1 MIKNRVDPD
10 IWLNQRLQNNY
21 DYYIQKKRGRKT
33 RWKNRIFELRSH
45 KNKKIQ
51 KICQNF
57 QKFWKNPENLP
68 ELPKQ
73 KSEIKNSLD
82 GFSSGVDTQQTG
94 LMSQKIGQY
103 YISKIKHK
111 EEKKEKEK
119 QKVI

>member
-33 RWKNRIFELRSH
+33 IWKNRIFELRSH

-51 KICQNF
+51 KISQNF
-57 QKFWKNPENLP
+57 Q
-68 ELPKQ
+68 KQ

-82 GFSSGVDTQQTG
+82 GFNSGVDTQQTG
-94 LMSQKIGQY
+94 LMSQ
-103 YISKIKHK
+103 
-111 EEKKEKEK
+111 
-119 QKVI
+119 